1 MNGGFRLL
9 QLGMR
14 TRMRKT
20 YKYRLYPSKTQEA
33 KLLAALE
40 VCRILY
46 NSCLVDRKNHYE
58 FTGKGLSRIQQ
69 QRILAADKKRVLL
82 LKEVHSQVLQDVLFR
97 VERAYQGFFRRLAAK
112 EEKAGYPRFKSE
124 GRYDSIT
131 YPQEPGFKIEDN
143 KLKLSKI
150 GHLKIR
156 MHREIIG
163 QVKTC
168 TIRKDGTHWYACFSV
183 AYEPET
189 RGIPTTSIGIDVGL
203 KSFATLSDGTER
215 PNPKHLR
222 KAEARLKRS
231 QLALSRK
238 KKGGDN
244 RKRAKQ
250 VVTNLHRKVRN
261 QRLDFHHK
269 EARKIVNSFGL
280 IVAEDLK
287 IRNMVRNRRLSK
299 SISDAGW
306 GGFLSLL
313 ASKAEEAGCRFEK
326 VDPRYTSVNCSS
338 CGEKVPKS
346 LAIRTHRCPTCDL
359 IMDRDHNA
367 AINIL
372 QSATAGIAESYAW
385 GEPVLSGRSTN
396 QEATL
401 LAAW

>member
-1 MNGGFRLL
+1 
-9 QLGMR
+9 
-14 TRMRKT
+14 MRKT

-33 KLLAALE
+33 NLLVTLE
-40 VCRILY
+40 TCRILY
-46 NSCLVDRKNHYE
+46 NSCLVDRQNHYE
-58 FTGKGLSRIQQ
+58 STGKGLSRIQQ
-69 QRILAADKKRVLL
+69 QKILVADKKRVLL

-97 VERAYQGFFRRLAAK
+97 VERAYHGFFRRLATK
-112 EEKAGYPRFKSE
+112 EGKAGYPRFKSE
-124 GRYDSIT
+124 GRYDSLT
-131 YPQEPGFKIEDN
+131 FPQEPGFKIEKN

-150 GHLKIR
+150 GHLKIK
-156 MHREIIG
+156 MHREIVG

-168 TIRKDGTHWYACFSV
+168 TVRKDGNHWYACFSV
-183 AYEPET
+183 EYEPEKKP
-189 RGIPTTSIGIDVGL
+189 IPTQPIGTDVGL
-203 KSFATLSDGTER
+203 KSFATLSDGTEISSPR
-215 PNPKHLR
+215 HLR
-222 KAEARLKRS
+222 KAEAKLKRAQRS
-231 QLALSRK
+231 LSWK

-244 RKRAKQ
+244 RKKAKQ
-250 VVTNLHRKVRN
+250 AVTHLHRKVRN

-306 GGFLSLL
+306 GSFLLLL
-313 ASKAEEAGCRFEK
+313 ASKAEEAGCRFER
-326 VDPRYTSVNCSS
+326 VDPRHTSVNCSS

-346 LAIRTHRCPTCDL
+346 LAVRTHRCPTCGL
-359 IMDRDHNA
+359 VLDRDHNA

-372 QSATAGIAESYAW
+372 QRATAGTAESYAW
-385 GEPVLSGRSTN
+385 GEPVRSDRSLN

>member
-1 MNGGFRLL
+1 
-9 QLGMR
+9 
-14 TRMRKT
+14 MRKT

-33 KLLAALE
+33 KLLATLE

-46 NSCLVDRKNHYE
+46 NSCLVDRKNLYE
-58 FTGKGLSRIQQ
+58 STGKGLSRIQQ
-69 QRILAADKKRVLL
+69 QKILAADKKRVPL
-82 LKEVHSQVLQDVLFR
+82 LKDIHSQVLQDVLFR

-112 EEKAGYPRFKSE
+112 ETKAGYPRFKSE
-124 GRYDSIT
+124 GRYDSMT

-156 MHREIIG
+156 MHRDIIG

-183 AYEPET
+183 AYEPEE
-189 RGIPTTSIGIDVGL
+189 RNVPTHSIGIDVGL
-203 KSFATLSDGTER
+203 KSFATLSDGTEIAS
-215 PNPKHLR
+215 PKHFR

-231 QLALSRK
+231 QRALSLK
-238 KKGGDN
+238 KKGGNN
-244 RKRAKQ
+244 RKAAKQ
-250 VVTNLHRKVRN
+250 VVTNIHRKVRN
-261 QRLDFHHK
+261 QPLDFHHK
-269 EARKIVNSFGL
+269 EARKIVNAFGL

-326 VDPRYTSVNCSS
+326 VDPCNTSVNCSS

-346 LAIRTHRCPTCDL
+346 LAVRTHRCPLCGL
-359 IMDRDHNA
+359 VMDRDHNA

-372 QSATAGIAESYAW
+372 QRATAGTAESYAW
-385 GEPVLSGRSTN
+385 GESALSGRSTN
-396 QEATL
+396 QEASL
-401 LAAW
+401 LAAR

>member
-1 MNGGFRLL
+1 
-9 QLGMR
+9 
-14 TRMRKT
+14 MRKT

-33 KLLAALE
+33 KLLATLD

-46 NSCLVDRKNHYE
+46 NSCLVDRKNRYE
-58 FTGKGLSRIQQ
+58 STGKGLSRIQQ
-69 QRILAADKKRVLL
+69 QKILAADKKRVPL

-97 VERAYQGFFRRLAAK
+97 VERAYQGFFRRLASK
-112 EEKAGYPRFKSE
+112 EGRAGYPRFKSE

-183 AYEPET
+183 AYEPEKKPV
-189 RGIPTTSIGIDVGL
+189 PTNPIGIDVGL
-203 KSFATLSDGTER
+203 KSFATLSDGTEI
-215 PNPKHLR
+215 PSPKHLR
-222 KAEARLKRS
+222 KAEVRLKQAQR
-231 QLALSRK
+231 ALSRK
-238 KKGGDN
+238 RKGGGN
-244 RKRAKQ
+244 RKKAKLA
-250 VVTNLHRKVRN
+250 VINLHRKVRN

-269 EARKIVNSFGL
+269 ESRKIVNAFGL
-280 IVAEDLK
+280 IVVEDLK

-326 VDPRYTSVNCSS
+326 VDPRHTSVNCSS
-338 CGEKVPKS
+338 CGEKNPKS
-346 LAIRTHRCPTCDL
+346 LVVRTHRCPLCGL
-359 IMDRDHNA
+359 VLDRDHNA

-372 QSATAGIAESYAW
+372 QRATAGTAESYAW
-385 GEPVLSGRSTN
+385 GEPALSGHSTN